1 MKLFRH
7 LPNTLTLLNLVS
19 GCVGLHFVSQGEL
32 HVALIC
38 ILISGLLDF
47 FDGLAAR
54 ALNAYSN
61 LGKDLD
67 SLADVVSFGV
77 LPGMMMHHLI
87 LLQGAQWTWLSWLA
101 FLYPAMAALR
111 LAIFNNDPEQRTY
124 FKGLPSPAAALFIAG
139 FVGIYQVLPPER
151 MIFANPYVITAMTW
165 FPALLMVSRIRF
177 FSLKFSR
184 KDWNAVPERTSWL
197 IITAAQVI
205 LQGWFGVW
213 FALFTYLA
221 FSLLHYKRISR

>member
-1 MKLFRH
+1 MQ
-7 LPNTLTLLNLVS
+7 
-19 GCVGLHFVSQGEL
+19 GQLHAAML
-32 HVALIC
+32 C
-38 ILISGLLDF
+38 ILASGLLDF
-47 FDGLAAR
+47 FDGFAAR
-54 ALNAYSN
+54 ALKAYSN

-77 LPGMMMHHLI
+77 LPGMMLHQLI
-87 LLQGAQWTWLSWLA
+87 LAQGENWNWLSWLA

-124 FKGLPSPAAALFIAG
+124 FKGLPSPAAALFVAG

-151 MIFANPYVITAMTW
+151 RMFANPYFILAMAW
-165 FPALLMVSRIRF
+165 LPALLMVSPIRF
-177 FSLKFSR
+177 FSLKFSK
-184 KDWNAVPERTSWL
+184 KDWNAIPERTSWL
-197 IITAAQVI
+197 IITAGQVI

-213 FALFTYLA
+213 FSLFTYLA